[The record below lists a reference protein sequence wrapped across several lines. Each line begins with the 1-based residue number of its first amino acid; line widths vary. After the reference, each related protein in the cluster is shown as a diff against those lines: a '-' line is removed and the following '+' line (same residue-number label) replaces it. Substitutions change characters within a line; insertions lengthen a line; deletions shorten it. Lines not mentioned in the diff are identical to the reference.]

1 MDIKSYLFR
10 SKVNNVLQEV
20 MAVTDTTNVRVYSED
35 GSYKLLSAKLAEIIT
50 SISTEAT
57 TRDTKIKEATDNLY
71 NKIMGFTD
79 GDKTIDEAYDTL
91 KEVAAYLEAH
101 GDVATGFTN
110 EISTIKK
117 IIGEYIEKTTYT
129 SDAVVTPVSA
139 GTLEFSDDRGFYKF
153 TTEAE
158 LDAGSTVTVI
168 VSHNIVTTNST
179 AVANVTFSDGTS
191 ASYEV
196 IIGDET
202 DPAATSINSL
212 FTTDRVD
219 QIITTGILK
228 ELRTAQVDII
238 SLFEKNIT
246 AKSKIDTLETLVGT
260 EAVEADPDSG
270 IEPEA
275 ATGLFKKIEDLANA
289 ATKVEKSETNGNVKV
304 DGKEVT
310 VYTHPTANHI
320 HIVDAE
326 PTVDAMVEGDLY
338 LQLLTTSITE

>member
-35 GSYKLLSAKLAEIIT
+35 GTYKLLSAKLAEIIT

-101 GDVATGFTN
+101 GDVVTGFTN
-110 EISTIKK
+110 EISTIKE

-139 GTLEFSDDRGFYKF
+139 GTLELDDNGEFYKF
-153 TTEAE
+153 TTDAE
-158 LDAGSTVTVI
+158 LDAGSTVTI
-168 VSHNIVTTNST
+168 VRSNDT
-179 AVANVTFSDGTS
+179 AVANVTFGDDRT
-191 ASYEV
+191 ASYDV
-196 IIGDET
+196 TIGDET
-202 DPAATSINSL
+202 DPAATSISSL
-212 FTTDRVD
+212 FTTDRVE
-219 QIITTGILK
+219 QTIKTGIIGEIKDIQADVSGLK
-228 ELRTAQVDII
+228 TTTTTANGKI
-238 SLFEKNIT
+238 S
-246 AKSKIDTLETLVGT
+246 TLETLVGT

-270 IEPEA
+270 IEA
-275 ATGLFKKIEDLANA
+275 KDATGLFKKIEDVANA

-304 DGKEVT
+304 DGEEVT

-326 PTVDAMVEGDLY
+326 PTVDTMVEGDLY